1 VLAAVMLAGCVTQP
15 APPPPAALETV
26 RFDQIPGW
34 AADRQN
40 DTLMALRAECHRLA
54 LLPADTALGGEGMA
68 STYGGKAGHWSAGC
82 MAASPLAPNDTD
94 GVRRFYETWFQ
105 PYRLSAP
112 GLFTGYYEPEVNG
125 TPSPDAAHHVP
136 VYDRPADLVQ
146 RAPLSTDR
154 KNAARVGRMVG
165 GVLQPYFSRA
175 DIEAGAIGMAAHPLL
190 WLHDPVDLFFLQI
203 QGAGRVRLPDGTVVR
218 LGYDGKN
225 GRPYTPI
232 GRLLLESN
240 ALAAN
245 DVNMQSIKAWLAA
258 HPGEAKALMDRNED
272 YVFFRV
278 LADTDIWDGPP
289 GALGVN
295 LVAGRSAAV
304 DPQSVPLGA
313 PIFVDTTDPI
323 TAAPLRRL
331 LLAQDSGTDIKGPAR
346 TDIFFGSGALAEQEA
361 GRMHQTGTEY
371 LLLPRPV
378 R

>member
-1 VLAAVMLAGCVTQP
+1 MDCILT
-15 APPPPAALETV
+15 
-26 RFDQIPGW
+26 
-34 AADRQN
+34 
-40 DTLMALRAECHRLA
+40 
-54 LLPADTALGGEGMA
+54 
-68 STYGGKAGHWSAGC
+68 S
-82 MAASPLAPNDTD
+82 
-94 GVRRFYETWFQ
+94 
-105 PYRLSAP
+105 
-112 GLFTGYYEPEVNG
+112 
-125 TPSPDAAHHVP
+125 
-136 VYDRPADLVQ
+136 
-146 RAPLSTDR
+146 
-154 KNAARVGRMVG
+154 
-165 GVLQPYFSRA
+165 
-175 DIEAGAIGMAAHPLL
+175 
-190 WLHDPVDLFFLQI
+190 
-203 QGAGRVRLPDGTVVR
+203 
-218 LGYDGKN
+218 
-225 GRPYTPI
+225 
-232 GRLLLESN
+232 
-240 ALAAN
+240 
-245 DVNMQSIKAWLAA
+245 LAA